1 MNLGDRDDGLPDNTS
16 EDRTRVYVRKKRL
29 MEVWQWSPYRT
40 DRIGAMDVLPLV
52 DLELVGVYASDLC
65 VIWCLVQL

>member
-1 MNLGDRDDGLPDNTS
+1 MNLGDRDAGLPDNTS

-65 VIWCLVQL
+65 VIWCLIQL